1 MITTEI
7 LLKMVSD
14 APRDEGI
21 IDRYINCFKFENPKS
36 KHLFKAGVLSLR
48 AIFENEKDLYS
59 QVMVFIGDPGF
70 NIDNLFPSGSRAI
83 LGKTTNAVI
92 KRKICQNI
100 LTTFLCNGDYERLND
115 IGSFKEFNDS
125 KEPNSPPKLRKGLAC
140 AFVSRGNKD
149 KLVKSMAQHGAT
161 SHVAII
167 EFAKVQDDLYK
178 NVNRICKKT
187 LLNEIWKRGV
197 DQMHSSSYFNKIL
210 YSGLALEISNELIMG
225 KKEEPIYSFD

>member
-1 MITTEI
+1 MITTEVLI
-7 LLKMVSD
+7 KTVSD

-21 IDRYINCFKFENPKS
+21 IDRYINSFKFETPKS
-36 KHLFKAGVLSLR
+36 KHLFKAGILSLR

-59 QVMVFIGDPGF
+59 QVMVFVGDPGF
-70 NIDNLFPSGSRAI
+70 NIDNLFPDGQRAI

-92 KRKICQNI
+92 KRNMCKTI
-100 LTTFLCNGDYERLND
+100 LTTFLSNGDYERLND

-125 KEPNSPPKLRKGLAC
+125 KEANSPPKLRQGLAC

-149 KLVKSMAQHGAT
+149 KLVKSMARHGAT

-167 EFAKVQDDLYK
+167 EFAKVQDNLYQ

-187 LLNEIWKRGV
+187 LLNEIWKQGF
-197 DQMHSSSYFNKIL
+197 DQMHSSSYFKRIL
-210 YSGLALEISNELIMG
+210 YSGLALEISNELMMG
-225 KKEEPIYSFD
+225 KKEEPICSF